1 MSETTTIIVTGM
13 TCQHCSSSVTEE
25 LSAIPGV
32 REVSVD
38 LHAGEDSPVTISSDT
53 PLDPAA
59 VSAAVAEAGY
69 SLR

>member
-25 LSAIPGV
+25 LSGIPGV
-32 REVSVD
+32 TGVSVD
-38 LHAGEDSPVTISSDT
+38 LHAGEDSPVTISSDA